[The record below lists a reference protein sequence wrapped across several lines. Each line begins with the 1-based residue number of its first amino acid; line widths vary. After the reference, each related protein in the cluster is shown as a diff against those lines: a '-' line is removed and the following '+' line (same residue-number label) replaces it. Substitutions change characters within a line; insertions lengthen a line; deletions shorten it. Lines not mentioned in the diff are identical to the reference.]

1 MRIFN
6 LRQRQI
12 TIHSRV
18 PPGQYSTHKEHIPE
32 KKISAI
38 EKGPEWILEKVRSIG
53 PHAEAWTRAMFKN
66 RNLQGLKPSLG
77 LLALRKRHPLES
89 IDTACRKAL
98 TVEAFRLQD
107 IRKML
112 KQKAEQPEFSFIEKH
127 PLIRDVDE
135 YGAFA
140 EWQS

>member
-1 MRIFN
+1 M
-6 LRQRQI
+6 
-12 TIHSRV
+12 
-18 PPGQYSTHKEHIPE
+18 
-32 KKISAI
+32 
-38 EKGPEWILEKVRSIG
+38 
-53 PHAEAWTRAMFKN
+53 
-66 RNLQGLKPSLG
+66 G